1 MKRLWPWWPALTKTW
16 KAVGLIVVAAAAA
29 WGGYALNFA
38 LNQGGRNDAGESS
51 AVRQMF
57 ALSLPDP
64 QGNTQALSQWRG
76 KILVINFWATWC
88 EPCREEIPGLQRLRE
103 KYVGKN
109 VEVVGIA
116 VDSVVKVRDFAKQ
129 FKITYPLVVGGMET
143 IELARSFGNKAGG
156 LPFTI
161 VLDARS
167 AIVLSHLGLIKE
179 QELDQKLADLV
190 R

>member
-1 MKRLWPWWPALTKTW
+1 MALLG
-16 KAVGLIVVAAAAA
+16 AAVAAT
-29 WGGYALNFA
+29 WGGYALH
-38 LNQGGRNDAGESS
+38 QGSRNDVVENS

-57 ALSLPDP
+57 ALSLPDARGTA
-64 QGNTQALSQWRG
+64 QSLSQWRG

-103 KYVGKN
+103 KYIGKN

-116 VDSVVKVRDFAKQ
+116 VDSAAKVLDYANQ
-129 FKITYPLVVGGMET
+129 LKIIYPLVVGGMEA
-143 IELARSFGNKAGG
+143 IELARNLGNKAGG

-161 VLDARS
+161 VLDTKS
-167 AIVLSHLGLIKE
+167 AIVLSRLGLIKE

>member
-1 MKRLWPWWPALTKTW
+1 
-16 KAVGLIVVAAAAA
+16 
-29 WGGYALNFA
+29 
-38 LNQGGRNDAGESS
+38 
-51 AVRQMF
+51 
-57 ALSLPDP
+57 
-64 QGNTQALSQWRG
+64 
-76 KILVINFWATWC
+76 TWC

-116 VDSVVKVRDFAKQ
+116 VDSVTKVRDYATQ
-129 FKITYPLVVGGMET
+129 FKIAYPLVVGGMET
-143 IELARSFGNKAGG
+143 IELARSLGNKAGG

-161 VLDARS
+161 VLDSRS

-179 QELDQKLADLV
+179 QELDRKLADLV

>member
-1 MKRLWPWWPALTKTW
+1 MRSQPWWPALTKAW
-16 KAVGLIVVAAAAA
+16 KAIALVAVAAAAA

-38 LNQGGRNDAGESS
+38 FNQGSRTDVIENS
-51 AVRQMF
+51 AVHQMF

-116 VDSVVKVRDFAKQ
+116 VDSVAKVRDYATQ
-129 FKITYPLVVGGMET
+129 FKIAYPLVVGGMET
-143 IELARSFGNKAGG
+143 IELARSLGNKAGG

-179 QELDQKLADLV
+179 QALDQKLADLV